1 MMAEE
6 ETNYEGKFEVAEVIP
21 DISMSD
27 KVYSSA
33 PPVDMV
39 AIDKIISKN
48 WIQQRRQMNT
58 TNFPKNKL
66 LW

>member
-1 MMAEE
+1 MMAGEK
-6 ETNYEGKFEVAEVIP
+6 NYEGKFEVAEVIP
-21 DISMSD
+21 DIILSD
-27 KVYSSA
+27 KVYSPA
-33 PPVDMV
+33 PPVDMA
-39 AIDKIISKN
+39 AIDKIINKN

>member
-48 WIQQRRQMNT
+48 
-58 TNFPKNKL
+58 
-66 LW
+66 